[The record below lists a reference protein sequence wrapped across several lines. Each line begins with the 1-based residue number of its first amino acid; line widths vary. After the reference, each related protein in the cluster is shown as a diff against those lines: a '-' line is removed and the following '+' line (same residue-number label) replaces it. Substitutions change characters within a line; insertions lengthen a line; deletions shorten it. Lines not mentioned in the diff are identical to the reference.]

1 MYIKLLKKIIQKK
14 TKQNM
19 IISWANHRPSFGH
32 LTKNQNNKNN
42 WVHDD
47 YIGSTKMLANFQAY
61 KNTTHLEHSIYKDIL
76 KAEQQKAI
84 HLTVWG
90 EEKVENGHGTKSWLL
105 DAKNLDLI
113 NIK

>member
-1 MYIKLLKKIIQKK
+1 MYIKLLKKKIQKK
-14 TKQNM
+14 PKQNM
-19 IISWANHRPSFGH
+19 TISWANHRPSFGH
-32 LTKNQNNKNN
+32 LTKNQNN

-47 YIGSTKMLANFQAY
+47 YIGSTKMLANFQTY
-61 KNTTHLEHSIYKDIL
+61 KNTTHLEHSIYKEIL

-84 HLTVWG
+84 HLTVWM